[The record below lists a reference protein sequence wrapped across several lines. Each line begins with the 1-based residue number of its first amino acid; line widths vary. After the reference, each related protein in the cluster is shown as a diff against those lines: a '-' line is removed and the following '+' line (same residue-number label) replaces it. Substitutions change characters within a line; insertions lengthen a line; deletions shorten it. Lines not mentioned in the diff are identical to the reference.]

1 MPSEQVLARTAR
13 ASWECQVVLLADQP
27 GGDIPEDFHAVVAR
41 SHVPRK
47 LAQGLEGVIAALQG
61 DGHALADQLRH
72 PIREELAHAGRQSLG
87 ILTGQESTVAAA
99 TPQPEGAS
107 AVQVELTRTG
117 VPERLLLGVA
127 AAPADLAILQEAVD
141 GEASLLSAMAATAAA
156 RVVHALARNG
166 WAFEA
171 GEAVVVTEASATEPI
186 AAVVLVTE
194 GGQQLH
200 LTLAHIAAIPGPSTS
215 A

>member
-1 MPSEQVLARTAR
+1 
-13 ASWECQVVLLADQP
+13 
-27 GGDIPEDFHAVVAR
+27 
-41 SHVPRK
+41 
-47 LAQGLEGVIAALQG
+47 
-61 DGHALADQLRH
+61 
-72 PIREELAHAGRQSLG
+72 
-87 ILTGQESTVAAA
+87 
-99 TPQPEGAS
+99 
-107 AVQVELTRTG
+107 VQVELTRTG